1 MNTSRMLGL
10 VLATTFSWS
19 TTGHALSEW
28 TYHRTNSGAHPNGEE
43 QEQLF
48 LMNRARANPS
58 VEGAWLATDNDPMI
72 AGGRNWGGVNTTA
85 LQNAFNAIAATP
97 PAAFD
102 VRLYQAAKNHNAD
115 LINRQAQDH
124 NNQLQRVID
133 QSFRYSAYRGNVF
146 SYSYGAL
153 NAHAAF
159 NIDWASPTDPD
170 AVNGMQNPAG
180 HRMALMSIDADYRN
194 VGIASTYVGTTYKS
208 DPIASRRIGEYVV
221 SQNFARALTSFTDH
235 YNVFIVGTVYED
247 LNSNGRY
254 DSGEGL
260 PGVTVLPSRGAYYAV
275 TSAGGGYAI
284 PVTDPGST
292 TVTLTGNG
300 MLETRT
306 VTTNSSDSVLLDVM
320 PSATGTGPRTSG
332 SGNEDLFLIPDT
344 RNKTQYGQNIFDN
357 SISGSSFVAEFE
369 NTGKDFTFAVRSY
382 NTVDKWSSEVL
393 LNGEPIG
400 YLKRSLSMDW
410 SSKKTSISI
419 TKGMQQADLNTLEVR
434 FTGASSWGLTDVKLL
449 DATGP
454 DVNLSL
460 GVLNSNAYGWY
471 YGTGQH
477 KGVVRANFV
486 ASGSRDVKFKVNGYR
501 ATAADKYAV
510 YLNDVFIQYLN
521 TGPQDG
527 ETLTKMTFPAS
538 FVQTGNNVIE
548 VRNTQRAAKK
558 WGISGMK
565 VSEL

>member
-1 MNTSRMLGL
+1 MLGL

-19 TTGHALSEW
+19 TTSHALSEW
-28 TYHRTNSGAHPNGEE
+28 TYHRTSSGAHPNGEE

-58 VEGAWLATDNDPMI
+58 AEGAWLATDNDPMI
-72 AGGRNWGGVNTTA
+72 AGGRNWGGVSTTA
-85 LQNAFNAIAATP
+85 LQNAFNAIAAKP

-102 VRLYQAAKNHNAD
+102 VRLYQAARTHNND
-115 LINRQAQDH
+115 LIARQAQDH
-124 NNQLQRVID
+124 NNQLQRVQD
-133 QSFRYSAYRGNVF
+133 QGFQYNAYRGNVF
-146 SYSYGAL
+146 SYSYSAL

-159 NIDWASPTDPD
+159 NIDWASPSDPT

-180 HRMALMSIDADYRN
+180 HRMALMSIDGDYRN
-194 VGIASTYVGTTYKS
+194 VGIASKYVGTTYKG
-208 DPIASRRIGEYVV
+208 DANPNKRIGEYVV
-221 SQNFARALTSFTDH
+221 TQNFARAKTTYTDH

-254 DSGEGL
+254 DTGEGL
-260 PGVTVLPSRGAYYAV
+260 AGVTVLPSRGAYYAV
-275 TSAGGGYAI
+275 TSAGGGYSI
-284 PVTDPGST
+284 PVTSAGAT
-292 TVTLTGNG
+292 TITLTGNG
-300 MLETRT
+300 MLETRS
-306 VTTNSSDSVLLDVM
+306 VTTNNTNSILLNVEPSS
-320 PSATGTGPRTSG
+320 TGTGPRTTG

-357 SISGSSFVAEFE
+357 SISGNSFVAEFE
-369 NTGKDFTFAVRSY
+369 NTGKDFTFAVRSF
-382 NTVDKWSSEVL
+382 NTVEKFQSEVL
-393 LNGEPIG
+393 LNGQPIG
-400 YLKRSLSMDW
+400 YLKRSLSMGW

-419 TKGMQQADLNTLEVR
+419 TKGMQLDDLNTLEVR
-434 FTGASSWGLTDVKLL
+434 FTGNSTWGLTDVKLL

-454 DVNLSL
+454 DVNLTLGSL
-460 GVLNSNAYGWY
+460 NGNAYGWY

-486 ASGSRDVKFKVNGYR
+486 ASGSRDVKFKVKGYR

-510 YLNDVFIQYLN
+510 YLNNVFIQYLN

-527 ETLTKMTFPAS
+527 ETLTTMTFPSS
-538 FVQTGNNVIE
+538 FVQTGSNVIE

-558 WGISGMK
+558 WGISGLK